1 MLLPGF
7 KGLPFKEFAKRLY
20 HELVNDA
27 VTDSA
32 AQLSYYFLFSLFP
45 FLFFLVTVAAYLPL
59 EGAVQDL
66 LDRASYVMPH
76 EALELIEGQLNALTE
91 TRPRLVTVGFLITL
105 WTASRG
111 VDALRR
117 ALNLAYDVAETRPYW
132 KTQLISIGMTVLGGA
147 LVVVAIAGL
156 IAGGNVGYLAA
167 EKLHIEKEFVTLW
180 SWLRWPLTAGVVM
193 LGVALA
199 YYFLPDVEQEF
210 KFITPGSVMG
220 TLSWLASTW
229 SFTWYVEQFGQ
240 YNVTYGSLAGVM
252 ILLLW
257 LYISGLIFIVGGE
270 VNAIIEHASPDGKQ
284 KGARHR
290 GEGAPS
296 EEEQLVAHSPAAAK
310 RRHDTNALARLAFWR
325 RLRPRSR

>member
-59 EGAVQDL
+59 ETAVQDL

-132 KTQLISIGMTVLGGA
+132 KTQLISIGMTVLGGS
-147 LVVVAIAGL
+147 LVVVAIAAL

-167 EKLHIEKEFVTLW
+167 EKLHIESEFVTIW
-180 SWLRWPLTAGVVM
+180 SWLRWPLTAVVVM
-193 LGVALA
+193 FGVALA

-210 KFITPGSVMG
+210 RFITPGSVMG
-220 TLSWLASTW
+220 TLSWLGATW
-229 SFTWYVEQFGQ
+229 SFTWYTEQFGR

-252 ILLLW
+252 VLLLW

-270 VNAIIEHASPDGKQ
+270 VNAILEHASPDGKQ
-284 KGARHR
+284 KGTRHR
-290 GEGAPS
+290 GETAPT
-296 EEEQLVAHSPAAAK
+296 EEEQLVAHTPAAAK
-310 RRHDTNALARLAFWR
+310 RKHDPQLLERLAFWR